1 MNADQTLSSDEQN
14 HPPEQ
19 VTPKVQ
25 NTAITPPTDLSPI
38 AVAKRI
44 DIMDVLRGF
53 ALIGIL
59 MMNIEWFNR
68 SITEL
73 GRFDFTLSGVDWSA
87 GWFVRLF
94 VEGKFYKLFSLL
106 FGMGF
111 AVMLLRAKDAGRPF
125 GAWFSRRMVFLFLF
139 GMAHMMFL
147 WGGDILHDY
156 AAGGMI
162 LLGWLYLV
170 SIKHKYNFLQRF
182 NSPRSFL
189 RLGLVI
195 LALPIVVSMGAGIF
209 FGQTRTNDVMI
220 TEFDQRIAVMAR
232 ADEIKLDPVLS
243 ASLIEKEAARKAA
256 GEPKPEVDEDAM
268 TDEELVAHKAQRR
281 FLSLDRRAK
290 RKAAEDEAFTSNS
303 YWTATVYRTKEAFK
317 SLKDTPFFAGIISFP
332 LFLVGYWFVA
342 SGIMRKPEN
351 HINLFKG
358 MAWVGFGGGLFM
370 ATGSLLLMTH
380 SVYESAIEV
389 RAISQT
395 TFMFSQYLMTA
406 GYVGAIALL
415 VLTNVGKRATSWLA
429 PMGRMALTNY
439 ISHSIILSSIFYGYA
454 GGMYGEIS
462 RGPQIL
468 MVVGIIAMQ
477 AVLSRVWLNNF
488 QFGPLEWV
496 WRSLTYWK
504 IQPMRIEAKTVDAQA
519 AHVTA

>member
-1 MNADQTLSSDEQN
+1 MNADQTLSSDEHN
-14 HPPEQ
+14 HPTEQ
-19 VTPKVQ
+19 IAQKDENTP
-25 NTAITPPTDLSPI
+25 ITPPTDLSPI

-68 SITEL
+68 TLTEL
-73 GRFDFTLSGVDWSA
+73 GRFDFSLSGFDWSA
-87 GWFVRLF
+87 GWFVRLI

-125 GAWFSRRMVFLFLF
+125 GAWFSRRMIVLFLF

-162 LLGWLYLV
+162 LLGWIYLV
-170 SIKHKYNFLQRF
+170 GLKSKYNFLQRF

-189 RLGLVI
+189 RLGLVM
-195 LALPIVVSMGAGIF
+195 LALPMVVSMGAGIF
-209 FGQTRTNDVMI
+209 FGQTRTNDVMN
-220 TEFDQRIAVMAR
+220 TEFEQRKAVMAR
-232 ADEIKLDPVLS
+232 ADQIKLDPVLS
-243 ASLIEKEAARKAA
+243 ASLIEKEVARKAA
-256 GEPKPEVDEDAM
+256 DEPKPEVDEDTM
-268 TDEELVAHKAQRR
+268 TAEELVSHKAQRR

-290 RKAAEDEAFTSNS
+290 RKAAEHEAFTSDS
-303 YWTATVYRTKEAFK
+303 FWTATVYRTKQALK
-317 SLKDTPFFAGIISFP
+317 YLKDTPFFALIMGFP
-332 LFLVGYWFVA
+332 MFLVGYWFVA
-342 SGIMRKPEN
+342 SGIMRKPEQ
-351 HINLFKG
+351 HVNLFKG
-358 MAWVGFGGGLFM
+358 MAWVGLGGGLFM
-370 ATGSLLLMTH
+370 ATGSLLLMAH
-380 SVYESAIEV
+380 PVFESAIEV
-389 RAISQT
+389 RAVTQT

-415 VLTNVGKRATSWLA
+415 VLSNVGKRATSWLA

-439 ISHSIILSSIFYGYA
+439 ISHSIILSCIFYGYA

-462 RGPQIL
+462 RGPQML

-488 QFGPLEWV
+488 KFGPLEWV

-504 IQPMRIEAKTVDAQA
+504 VQPMCNAPKAVSTGAVQA
-519 AHVTA
+519 AA

>member
-1 MNADQTLSSDEQN
+1 MNADQTLCSDDHSHPTEQISQN
-14 HPPEQ
+14 PEN
-19 VTPKVQ
+19 TPIIPSAEL
-25 NTAITPPTDLSPI
+25 TPI
-38 AVAKRI
+38 APAKRI
-44 DIMDVLRGF
+44 DIMDILRGF

-73 GRFDFTLSGVDWSA
+73 GRFDFTLTGFDWSA
-87 GWFVRLF
+87 GWFVRLI

-125 GAWFSRRMVFLFLF
+125 GAWFSRRMLFLFMF

-156 AAGGMI
+156 AFGGMMV
-162 LLGWLYLV
+162 LGWICLV
-170 SIKHKYNFLQRF
+170 SLKSKYNFLQRF

-189 RLGLVI
+189 RLGLVM
-195 LALPIVVSMGAGIF
+195 LALPIVFSMGAGVF
-209 FGQTRTNDVMI
+209 FGQTRTNDVM
-220 TEFDQRIAVMAR
+220 TSEFEQRKLVMAR

-243 ASLIEKEAARKAA
+243 ASLIATEAARKEA
-256 GEPKPEVDEDAM
+256 GEPRPEVDEDAM
-268 TDEELVAHKAQRR
+268 TAEELVAHKSQRR

-290 RKAAEDEAFTSNS
+290 NKVAEDEAFTSDS
-303 YWTATVYRTKEAFK
+303 YWTATVYRTKEAFE
-317 SLKDTPFFAGIISFP
+317 SLKDTPFFATVIGFP
-332 LFLVGYWFVA
+332 LFLIGYWFVA
-342 SGIMRKPEN
+342 SGIMRKPEE

-358 MAWVGFGGGLFM
+358 MAWIGLGAGLFM
-370 ATGSLLLMTH
+370 GTGSLLLMAH
-380 SVYESAIEV
+380 PAFDSAIEV
-389 RAISQT
+389 RAVTQT

-406 GYVGAIALL
+406 GYFGGIALL
-415 VLTNVGKRATSWLA
+415 VLTNVGKRALSWLA

-439 ISHSIILSSIFYGYA
+439 IMHSIILSSIFYGYA

-462 RGPQIL
+462 RGPQMA

-477 AVLSRVWLNNF
+477 AVLSKVWLNNF

-504 IQPMRIEAKTVDAQA
+504 IQPMRIEAKAVSATVVHA
-519 AHVTA
+519 AA